1 MSKVKF
7 LNDFDFNS
15 CGFIIGIEA
24 RKKAKIYRWTTQS
37 KGSRELGFHSKPNE
51 IN

>member
-15 CGFIIGIEA
+15 CEFIIEIET

-37 KGSRELGFHSKPNE
+37 KGSHSKPNE